1 MSMEHRIKENTLMTK
16 QHYFYHH
23 IVPYLG
29 EMKQD
34 EITPKDIIHW
44 QDQVMKDN
52 NYKQTYLKR
61 SIINSVLYLIML
73 LDFMD

>member
-1 MSMEHRIKENTLMTK
+1 MEHRIKENTLMTK
-16 QHYFYHH
+16 QNIFYHH

-29 EMKQD
+29 EMKLD

>member
-1 MSMEHRIKENTLMTK
+1 MEHRIKENTLMTK
-16 QHYFYHH
+16 QNIFYHH

-29 EMKQD
+29 EMKLD

-52 NYKQTYLKR
+52 NYK
-61 SIINSVLYLIML
+61 
-73 LDFMD
+73 

>member
-1 MSMEHRIKENTLMTK
+1 MEHRIKENTLMTK
-16 QHYFYHH
+16 QNIFYHH

-29 EMKQD
+29 EMKLD

-52 NYKQTYLKR
+52 NYKQITCIIYLNYFYWYHFG
-61 SIINSVLYLIML
+61 SS
-73 LDFMD
+73 